1 MSANPPTANESP
13 SALYVQAMEQA
24 RRYIQG
30 VRSGQW
36 SGPTPCSEWDVRQ
49 VVNHLVGENLWAE
62 ELFHGRNIAEVGDRL
77 EGDLV
82 DDDPAAAYARSV
94 EVVRAAVQAP
104 GAMEATCHLSFG
116 DFPGSEYAR
125 QLFLDTLVHGWDV
138 AKATGQDTALDPR
151 LVAAA
156 YPIAENMA
164 PAGRGAGASAPSRGM
179 GCPHLFPS
187 LFCRENHETRSWG

>member
-1 MSANPPTANESP
+1 M
-13 SALYVQAMEQA
+13 
-24 RRYIQG
+24 
-30 VRSGQW
+30 
-36 SGPTPCSEWDVRQ
+36 
-49 VVNHLVGENLWAE
+49 
-62 ELFHGRNIAEVGDRL
+62 
-77 EGDLV
+77 

-164 PAGRGAGASAPSRGM
+164 PAGRGAGVYGSEVNVPAEAPQQ
-179 GCPHLFPS
+179 
-187 LFCRENHETRSWG
+187 TRLLALLGRRA